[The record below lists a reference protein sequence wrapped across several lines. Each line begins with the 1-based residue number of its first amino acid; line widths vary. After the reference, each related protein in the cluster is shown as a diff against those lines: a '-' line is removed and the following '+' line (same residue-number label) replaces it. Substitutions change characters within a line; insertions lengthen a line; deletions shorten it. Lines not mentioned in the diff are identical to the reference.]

1 MGVQTTACCRAVR
14 VHLVQHL
21 RSRRCGLVAE
31 LHRLA
36 HQMTLICLGA
46 SMAVD

>member
-1 MGVQTTACCRAVR
+1 MGVQTTSYCRAVR
-14 VHLVQHL
+14 AHLVQRL
-21 RSRRCGLVAE
+21 RSRRCDLVAE